1 MQGSILRKA
10 MYNDNNNKGKYGNF
24 PDPFAAHAK
33 KTSKSYGIKYAK
45 AIEKQWGNS
54 DDERSLF
61 RRRLKDFETNR
72 DYANGTQ
79 DTSIYKQILNS
90 LDPNSGDGTLL
101 NLDWSPVPIVPKF
114 VKIVVNNILSRKPYP
129 NVRAID
135 PLSQSE
141 KEDKRAE
148 KLFQVKNRETIEKL
162 QSQGIDTKVD
172 LKDVP
177 ETTEEAE
184 IFMDVNIKTAAEIA
198 AQVGTNMTLEWNDF
212 DQRVYRRAVNDLVTC
227 GMGVVKRNNDPNY
240 GITEEYIDPAFF
252 FHSYTEDP
260 TFSDLIYA
268 GHIKKISIS
277 ELKRLAGDEL
287 TEEQYEKI
295 AQKVKNKYQNRAD
308 KLSYKYYDET
318 LDRTTY
324 GYDEFIVEVMDF
336 EFISTDCVFFE
347 GKKSRFGNESFY
359 YKGFDYN
366 APKQSV
372 YERKPYKMDM
382 QTVFGGSYIVGCEH
396 IFGYGQK
403 TNVPKN
409 AHDLTRARLSYSV
422 VATNL
427 RRMMPKS
434 LVGSVI
440 GFADQ
445 LQLSHLKLQQAIA
458 KAKPDGLIV
467 DIEGLENV
475 QLGKGGELQPLDIQ
489 DIYEQ
494 TGVFYYRS
502 KNPEG
507 GFQNPPVRSLDNSI
521 RNINELIAIYNH
533 NLRLIRDTT
542 GINEVMDGTS
552 PKGEQLVGVRQQAIA
567 AGNNAIYDITNAS
580 IYLYTRVCEDII
592 KCLQILPEKSVLIE
606 VYTKAI
612 GKSNM
617 DVLSSFKDLPMY
629 NFGVKIQTEMD
640 ETEKAYLEQ
649 NINQALAQKEIDLE
663 DAIAVRQ
670 LRDIDQA
677 ERLLIIRRKK
687 RMRMQQQIA
696 QQNSQMQSQANAQA
710 AQAAS
715 QGKMQEIQAQ
725 TQAKIAEIQAKAQA
739 DAQLLQLEYQ
749 LKGQIEGLKVETSNS
764 QKQAD
769 MQFRRNI
776 EELKE
781 DRKDKRV
788 KKQAVEQSKMI
799 SQRQGQRGELKEEQE
814 PKSYL
819 DMLNS

>member
-1 MQGSILRKA
+1 
-10 MYNDNNNKGKYGNF
+10 MYNNDNDKGKYGNF
-24 PDPFAAHAK
+24 PDPFAHY
-33 KTSKSYGIKYAK
+33 TVKSDPKYGLKYAK
-45 AIEKQWGNS
+45 AIEKQWGQS

-114 VKIVVNNILSRKPYP
+114 VKIVVNNILSKKPYP
-129 NVRAID
+129 NVNAID

-141 KEDKRAE
+141 KDEKKAE
-148 KLFQVKNRETIEKL
+148 QLFKVKNKEMIAQL
-162 QSQGIDTKVD
+162 NNLGVDTGVD
-172 LKDVP
+172 LSDIP
-177 ETTEEAE
+177 ETPEEAE
-184 IFMDVNIKTAAEIA
+184 IFMDTNVKTAAEIA

-277 ELKRLAGDEL
+277 ELKRIAGDEL
-287 TEEQYEKI
+287 TEEQYLKI

-336 EFISTDCVFFE
+336 EFLSTDDIIFE
-347 GKKSRFGNESFY
+347 EKQSRFGNSGFY
-359 YKGFDYN
+359 YKGFEYTP
-366 APKQSV
+366 PKESV
-372 YERKPYKMDM
+372 YDRKPVNMNI
-382 QTVFGGSYIVGCEH
+382 QTVFGGSYIVGCQY

-403 TNVPKN
+403 KNVPKN
-409 AHDLTRARLSYSV
+409 AHDLTKARLSYSV

-445 LQLSHLKLQQAIA
+445 LQLSHLKLQQAIS
-458 KAKPDGLIV
+458 KAKPDGLII

-475 QLGKGGELQPLDIQ
+475 QLGKGGELSPLELH

-494 TGVFYYRS
+494 TGVMYYRS

-507 GFQNPPVRSLDNSI
+507 GFQNPPIRSLDNSI

-580 IYLYTRVCEDII
+580 MYLYAKVCEDIV
-592 KCLQILPEKSVLIE
+592 KCLQILPVDSVLFQ

-617 DVLSSFKDLPMY
+617 DVLSSFGDLPMY
-629 NFGVKIQTEMD
+629 NFGIKVQTEMD

-649 NINQALAQKEIDLE
+649 NIQVALSQKEIDLE

-670 LRDIDQA
+670 LKDVDQA

-687 RMRMQQQIA
+687 RMSKQQEIA
-696 QQNSQMQSQANAQA
+696 QQNSQMQAQMNQAT

-725 TQAKIAEIQAKAQA
+725 AQAKIAEIQAKAQA

-749 LKGQIEGLKVETSNS
+749 LKGQLESAKSNLDMAEKAEERSFRKGLE
-764 QKQAD
+764 D
-769 MQFRRNI
+769 M
-776 EELKE
+776 KE
-781 DRKDKRV
+781 DRKDERV

-799 SQRQGQRGELKEEQE
+799 SQRQGQRGELEDDSNPLSQ
-814 PKSYL
+814 L
-819 DMLNS
+819 IDNQ

>member
-1 MQGSILRKA
+1 
-10 MYNDNNNKGKYGNF
+10 MYDKNNEKGKYGNF
-24 PDPFAAHAK
+24 PDPFADYGK
-33 KTSKSYGIKYAK
+33 KTSKSYGLKYAK

-101 NLDWSPVPIVPKF
+101 NLDWSPVPIIPKF

-129 NVRAID
+129 NVKAID

-141 KEDKRAE
+141 KDRERA
-148 KLFQVKNRETIEKL
+148 KTLVQVENREFIEQL
-162 QSQGIDTKVD
+162 NSMGVDTKTD
-172 LKDVP
+172 TKSIP
-177 ETTEEAE
+177 ETPEEAE
-184 IFMDVNIKTAAEIA
+184 IFMDANIKTAAEIA

-212 DQRVYRRAVNDLVTC
+212 DQRVYRRVVNDLVAC
-227 GMGVVKRNNDPNY
+227 GMGVVKRSNDPNY
-240 GITEEYIDPAFF
+240 GISEEYIDPAFF

-260 TFSDLIYA
+260 PFSDLIYA

-295 AQKVKNKYQNRAD
+295 AQKVKGKYQNRAD

-324 GYDEFIVEVMDF
+324 GYDEFIIEIMDF
-336 EFISTDCVFFE
+336 EFISTDDMMFE
-347 GKKSRFGNESFY
+347 EKSSKFGNTGFY
-359 YKGFDYN
+359 YKGFEYN
-366 APKQSV
+366 PPKESV
-372 YERKPYKMDM
+372 YERKPRAMNI
-382 QTVFGGSYIVGCEH
+382 QTVFGGSYVVGCDYM
-396 IFGYGQK
+396 FNYGQK
-403 TNVPKN
+403 RNIPKN
-409 AHDLTRARLSYSV
+409 AHDITRARLSYSV

-521 RNINELIAIYNH
+521 RNINELISIYNH

-552 PKGEQLVGVRQQAIA
+552 PKGELLVGVSKQAVA
-567 AGNNAIYDITNAS
+567 AGNNAIYDITNSAV
-580 IYLYTRVCEDII
+580 YLYTRVCEDII
-592 KCLQILPEKSVLIE
+592 KCLQILPTKSVLFKAYE
-606 VYTKAI
+606 RAI
-612 GKSNM
+612 GKANM
-617 DVLSSFKDLPMY
+617 EVLASFSKLPMY

-649 NINQALAQKEIDLE
+649 NIQIALSQKEIDLE

-670 LRDIDQA
+670 LKDIDQA

-687 RMRMQQQIA
+687 RMRLQQQIA
-696 QQNSQMQSQANAQA
+696 QQNSQAQAQANAQA

-715 QGKMQEIQAQ
+715 QGKMQEIQIQ
-725 TQAKIAEIQAKAQA
+725 TQADIARIQAEAEAKAR
-739 DAQLLQLEYQ
+739 LLEIEYR
-749 LKGQIEGLKVETSNS
+749 LKGQIESLKLQTQAQSKQMDMEFKQEIESN
-764 QKQAD
+764 
-769 MQFRRNI
+769 
-776 EELKE
+776 KE
-781 DRKDKRV
+781 DAKDQRV
-788 KKQAVEQSKMI
+788 KKQAVEQSKLI
-799 SQRQGQRGELKEEQE
+799 SQRKGQRAELREEQE
-814 PKSYL
+814 DKDIDFTEL
-819 DMLNS
+819 LTN

>member
-1 MQGSILRKA
+1 
-10 MYNDNNNKGKYGNF
+10 MYDNNNDRGKYGNF
-24 PDPFAAHAK
+24 PDPFAHYSK
-33 KTSKSYGIKYAK
+33 KTSKSYGIKYAQ
-45 AIEKQWGNS
+45 AIEKQWGQS

-114 VKIVVNNILSRKPYP
+114 VKIVVNNILSKKPYP
-129 NVRAID
+129 NVKALD

-141 KEDKRAE
+141 KDEERAKKMFE
-148 KLFQVKNRETIEKL
+148 VKNREML
-162 QSQGIDTKVD
+162 RALAQQGVD
-172 LKDVP
+172 IGTDINSIP
-177 ETTEEAE
+177 ETPEEAE
-184 IFMDVNIKTAAEIA
+184 IFMDTNIKTAAEIA
-198 AQVGTNMTLEWNDF
+198 AQVGTNITLEWNDF
-212 DQRVYRRAVNDLVTC
+212 DQRIYRRAVNDLVTC
-227 GMGVVKRNNDPNY
+227 GMSVVKRNNDPNY
-240 GITEEYIDPAFF
+240 GIQEEYIDPAYF

-277 ELKRLAGDEL
+277 ELKRIAGDEL

-295 AQKVKNKYQNRAD
+295 AQGVKNKYQNRAD

-324 GYDEFIVEVMDF
+324 GYDEFIIEIMDF
-336 EFISTDCVFFE
+336 EFLSTDDMMFE
-347 GKKSRFGNESFY
+347 EKGSKFGNTNFY
-359 YKGFDYN
+359 YKGFDYTP
-366 APKQSV
+366 PKESV
-372 YERKPYKMDM
+372 YDRKPMNM
-382 QTVFGGSYIVGCEH
+382 NIQTVYGGSYIIGTGYM
-396 IFGYGQK
+396 FGYGQK
-403 TNVPKN
+403 SNVPKN
-409 AHDLTRARLSYSV
+409 AHDLTKARLSYSV

-445 LQLSHLKLQQAIA
+445 LQLSHLKLQQSIA

-507 GFQNPPVRSLDNSI
+507 GFQNPPIRSLDNSI
-521 RNINELIAIYNH
+521 RNINELIGIYNH

-567 AGNNAIYDITNAS
+567 AGNNAIYDITNAA
-580 IYLYTRVCEDII
+580 IYLYSRVCEDVV
-592 KCLQILPEKSVLIE
+592 KCLQILPTKSVLFKAYE
-606 VYTKAI
+606 RAI

-617 DVLSSFKDLPMY
+617 QVLSSFGDLPMY
-629 NFGVKIQTEMD
+629 NFGVKVQTEMD
-640 ETEKAYLEQ
+640 DTEKAYLEQ
-649 NINQALAQKEIDLE
+649 NIQVALAQKEIDLE
-663 DAIAVRQ
+663 DAMAVRQ
-670 LRDIDQA
+670 LKDVDQA

-687 RMRMQQQIA
+687 RMKMQQEMA
-696 QQNSQMQSQANAQA
+696 QQNSQMQAQMNQATAQA
-710 AQAAS
+710 SS
-715 QGKMQEIQAQ
+715 QGKMQEIQMQ
-725 TQAKIAEIQAKAQA
+725 SQAKIAEIQADAQA
-739 DAQLLQLEYQ
+739 KAQLLQLEYQ
-749 LKGQIEGLKVETSNS
+749 LKGQIEGAKT
-764 QKQAD
+764 QATMGMKQQD
-769 MQFRRNI
+769 MQFR
-776 EELKE
+776 EDLEDKKE
-781 DRKDKRV
+781 KAKDDRV

-799 SQRQGQRGELKEEQE
+799 SQRQGKRGELTDEGQNL
-814 PKSYL
+814 L
-819 DMLNS
+819 DMLTQ

>member
-1 MQGSILRKA
+1 
-10 MYNDNNNKGKYGNF
+10 MYDNNNDRGKYGNF
-24 PDPFAAHAK
+24 PDPFAHYSK
-33 KTSKSYGIKYAK
+33 KTSKSYGIKYAQ
-45 AIEKQWGNS
+45 AIEKQWGQS

-114 VKIVVNNILSRKPYP
+114 VKIVVNNILSKKPYP
-129 NVRAID
+129 NVKALD

-141 KEDKRAE
+141 KDEERAKKMFE
-148 KLFQVKNRETIEKL
+148 VKNREMLAEL
-162 QSQGIDTKVD
+162 AQQGVD
-172 LKDVP
+172 IGTDINSIP
-177 ETTEEAE
+177 ETPEEAE
-184 IFMDVNIKTAAEIA
+184 IFMDTNIKTAAEIA
-198 AQVGTNMTLEWNDF
+198 AQVGTNITLEWNDF

-240 GITEEYIDPAFF
+240 GIQEEYIDPAYF

-277 ELKRLAGDEL
+277 ELKRIAGDEL
-287 TEEQYEKI
+287 TEDEYEKI
-295 AQKVKNKYQNRAD
+295 AQGVKNKYQNRAD

-324 GYDEFIVEVMDF
+324 GYDEFIIEVMDF
-336 EFISTDCVFFE
+336 EFLSTDDMMFE
-347 GKKSRFGNESFY
+347 EKGSKFGNTNFY
-359 YKGFDYN
+359 YKGFEYTP
-366 APKQSV
+366 PKESV
-372 YERKPYKMDM
+372 YDRKPVNMNI
-382 QTVFGGSYIVGCEH
+382 QTVYGGSYIIGTGYM
-396 IFGYGQK
+396 FGYGQK
-403 TNVPKN
+403 SNVPKN
-409 AHDLTRARLSYSV
+409 AHDLTKARLSYSV

-445 LQLSHLKLQQAIA
+445 LQLSHLKLQQSIA

-521 RNINELIAIYNH
+521 RNINELIGIYNH

-567 AGNNAIYDITNAS
+567 AGNNAIYDITNAAV
-580 IYLYTRVCEDII
+580 YLYSRVCEDVV
-592 KCLQILPEKSVLIE
+592 KCLQILPTKSVLFKAYE
-606 VYTKAI
+606 RAI

-617 DVLSSFKDLPMY
+617 EVLSSFGDLPMY
-629 NFGVKIQTEMD
+629 NFGVKVQTEMD
-640 ETEKAYLEQ
+640 DTEKAYLEQ
-649 NINQALAQKEIDLE
+649 NIQVALAQKEIDLE
-663 DAIAVRQ
+663 DAMAVRQ
-670 LRDIDQA
+670 LKDVDQA

-687 RMRMQQQIA
+687 RMRMQQQMA
-696 QQNSQMQSQANAQA
+696 QQNSQMQAQMNQATAQA
-710 AQAAS
+710 SS
-715 QGKMQEIQAQ
+715 QGKMQEIQMQ
-725 TQAKIAEIQAKAQA
+725 SQAKIAEIQADAQA
-739 DAQLLQLEYQ
+739 KAQLLQLEYQ
-749 LKGQIEGLKVETSNS
+749 LKGQIEGAKT
-764 QKQAD
+764 QATMGMKQQD
-769 MQFRRNI
+769 MQFR
-776 EELKE
+776 EDLEDKKE
-781 DRKDKRV
+781 KAKDERV

-799 SQRQGQRGELKEEQE
+799 SQRQGKRGELTDEGQNL
-814 PKSYL
+814 L
-819 DMLNS
+819 DMLTE

>member
-1 MQGSILRKA
+1 
-10 MYNDNNNKGKYGNF
+10 MYNNNDQGKYGNF
-24 PDPFAAHAK
+24 PDPFAHYSK
-33 KTSKSYGIKYAK
+33 KISKGYGLKYAK
-45 AIEKQWGNS
+45 AIEKQWGHS

-90 LDPNSGDGTLL
+90 LDPNNGDGTLL

-129 NVRAID
+129 NIKAVD

-141 KEDKRAE
+141 KDELRAKKMFE
-148 KLFQVKNRETIEKL
+148 VKNRELLTQLAE
-162 QSQGIDTKVD
+162 QGVD
-172 LKDVP
+172 VKTDLNQIP
-177 ETTEEAE
+177 ETPEEAE
-184 IFMDVNIKTAAEIA
+184 IFMDTNIKTAAEIA
-198 AQVGTNMTLEWNDF
+198 AQVGTNITLEWNDF

-227 GMGVVKRNNDPNY
+227 GMAVVKRNNDPNY
-240 GITEEYIDPAFF
+240 GITEEYIDPAYF

-268 GHIKKISIS
+268 GHVKKISIS
-277 ELKRLAGDEL
+277 ELKRIAGDEL
-287 TEEQYEKI
+287 TEEQYQKI
-295 AQKVKNKYQNRAD
+295 ANTVKNKYQNRAD

-324 GYDEFIVEVMDF
+324 GYDEFIIEIMDF
-336 EFISTDCVFFE
+336 EFMSVDDMMFE
-347 GKKSRFGNESFY
+347 EKGSKFGNSNFY
-359 YKGFDYN
+359 YKGFEYTP
-366 APKQSV
+366 PKESV
-372 YERKPYKMDM
+372 YERKPVNMSI
-382 QTVFGGSYIVGCEH
+382 QTVFGGSYIVGTDH
-396 IFGYGQK
+396 MFGYGQK
-403 TNVPKN
+403 RNIPKN
-409 AHDLTRARLSYSV
+409 VHDLSKARLSYSV

-434 LVGSVI
+434 LVASVI

-521 RNINELIAIYNH
+521 RNINELIGIYNH

-580 IYLYTRVCEDII
+580 IYLYSRVCEDIV
-592 KCLQILPEKSVLIE
+592 KCLQILPIKSVLFQAYE
-606 VYTKAI
+606 RAI

-617 DVLSSFKDLPMY
+617 EVLSSFGDLPMY
-629 NFGVKIQTEMD
+629 NFGVKVQTEMD
-640 ETEKAYLEQ
+640 DTEKSYLEQ
-649 NINQALAQKEIDLE
+649 NIQVALAQKEIDLE

-670 LRDIDQA
+670 LKDVDQA

-696 QQNSQMQSQANAQA
+696 QQNSQMQAQMNQATAQA
-710 AQAAS
+710 AA
-715 QGKMQEIQAQ
+715 QGKMQEIQMQ
-725 TQAKIAEIQAKAQA
+725 SQAKIAEIQADAQA
-739 DAQLLQLEYQ
+739 KAQLLQLEYQ
-749 LKGQIEGLKVETSNS
+749 LKGQIES
-764 QKQAD
+764 QKTQMTAGMKQQD
-769 MQFRRNI
+769 MAFRKEM
-776 EELKE
+776 EESKE
-781 DRKDKRV
+781 KAKDDRV
-788 KKQAVEQSKMI
+788 KKQAVEQSKLL
-799 SQRQGQRGELKEEQE
+799 SQRQGKREELQNDGDNL
-814 PKSYL
+814 L
-819 DMLNS
+819 DMLTS

>member
-1 MQGSILRKA
+1 
-10 MYNDNNNKGKYGNF
+10 MYDNNNEKGKYGNF
-24 PDPFAAHAK
+24 PDPFAPHVK
-33 KTSKSYGIKYAK
+33 KTSKSYGLKYAK
-45 AIEKQWGNS
+45 AIEKQWGHS

-90 LDPNSGDGTLL
+90 LDPNNGDGTLL

-141 KEDKRAE
+141 KDKERA
-148 KLFQVKNRETIEKL
+148 KKMFQVKNKGFISQLENFGVET
-162 QSQGIDTKVD
+162 GVD
-172 LKDVP
+172 VNSIP
-177 ETTEEAE
+177 ETPEEAE
-184 IFMDVNIKTAAEIA
+184 IFMDTNIKTAAEIA
-198 AQVGTNMTLEWNDF
+198 AQVGTNITLEWNDF
-212 DQRVYRRAVNDLVTC
+212 DQRVYRRAVTDLVTC
-227 GMGVVKRNNDPNY
+227 GMGVIKRNNDPNY
-240 GITEEYIDPAFF
+240 GISEEYIDPAFF

-277 ELKRLAGDEL
+277 ELKRIARDEF
-287 TEEQYEKI
+287 TEEEYAKI

-336 EFISTDCVFFE
+336 EFMSTDDMIFE
-347 GKKSRFGNESFY
+347 EKSSRFGNKGFY
-359 YKGFDYN
+359 FKGFDYTP
-366 APKQSV
+366 PKESV
-372 YERKPYKMDM
+372 YERKPIHMNV
-382 QTVFGGSYIVGCEH
+382 QTVFGGSYVVGCNYM
-396 IFGYGQK
+396 FGYGQK
-403 TNVPKN
+403 KNIPKN
-409 AHDLTRARLSYSV
+409 VHDLSKARLSYSV
-422 VATNL
+422 VSTNL

-521 RNINELIAIYNH
+521 RNINELIGIYNH

-580 IYLYTRVCEDII
+580 IYLYSRVCEDIV
-592 KCLQILPEKSVLIE
+592 KCLQILPPKSVLFQAYE
-606 VYTKAI
+606 RAI

-617 DVLSSFKDLPMY
+617 KVLSSFGDLPMY
-629 NFGVKIQTEMD
+629 NFGVKVQTEMD
-640 ETEKAYLEQ
+640 DTEKAYLEQ
-649 NINQALAQKEIDLE
+649 NIQIALSQKEIDLE
-663 DAIAVRQ
+663 DAMAVRQ
-670 LRDIDQA
+670 LKDVDQA
-677 ERLLIIRRKK
+677 ERLLIVRRNK
-687 RMRMQQQIA
+687 RMKKMQEQA
-696 QQNSQMQSQANAQA
+696 QQNSQMQAQMNQAA
-710 AQAAS
+710 AQASS
-715 QGKMQEIQAQ
+715 QGKLQEIQAQ
-725 TQAKIAEIQAKAQA
+725 AQAKIAEIQAQAQA
-739 DAQLLQLEYQ
+739 NAQLLQMEYQ
-749 LKGQIEGLKVETSNS
+749 LKGQLEGAKLQT
-764 QKQAD
+764 QMMDKQSD
-769 MQFRRNI
+769 MAFRKSL
-776 EELKE
+776 ESDKE
-781 DRKDKRV
+781 KAKDERV
-788 KKQAVEQSKMI
+788 KKQAIEQSKLI
-799 SQRQGQRGELKEEQE
+799 AQRKGERGELEEQGGGIVD
-814 PKSYL
+814 L
-819 DMLNS
+819 LNS

>member
-1 MQGSILRKA
+1 
-10 MYNDNNNKGKYGNF
+10 MYNNDNDKGKYGNF
-24 PDPFAAHAK
+24 PDPFAHYSK

-45 AIEKQWGNS
+45 AIEKQWGHS

-101 NLDWSPVPIVPKF
+101 NLDWTPVPIVPKF

-129 NVRAID
+129 NVKAID

-141 KEDKRAE
+141 KDKKRAKKMFE
-148 KLFQVKNRETIEKL
+148 VKNKEMIQQLKGL
-162 QSQGIDTKVD
+162 GADINVD
-172 LKDVP
+172 VESIP
-177 ETTEEAE
+177 ETPEEAE
-184 IFMDVNIKTAAEIA
+184 IFMDTNIKTAAEIA
-198 AQVGTNMTLEWNDF
+198 AQVGTNITLEWNDF

-227 GMGVVKRNNDPNY
+227 GMGVIKRNNDPNY
-240 GITEEYIDPAFF
+240 GITEEYIDPAYF

-268 GHIKKISIS
+268 GHVKKISIS
-277 ELKRLAGDEL
+277 ELKRIAGDEL
-287 TEEQYEKI
+287 TEEQYAKI
-295 AQKVKNKYQNRAD
+295 AQSVKNKYQNRAD
-308 KLSYKYYDET
+308 RLSYKYYDQT

-324 GYDEFIVEVMDF
+324 GYDEFIVEIMDF
-336 EFISTDCVFFE
+336 EFISTDDMMFE
-347 GKKSRFGNESFY
+347 EKESRFGNSNFY
-359 YKGFDYN
+359 YKGFEYTP
-366 APKQSV
+366 PKESV
-372 YERKPYKMDM
+372 YARKPKAMNI
-382 QTVFGGSYIVGCEH
+382 QTVYGGSYIVGTDH
-396 IFGYGQK
+396 MFDYGQK
-403 TNVPKN
+403 RNVPKN

-521 RNINELIAIYNH
+521 RNINELIGIYNH

-580 IYLYTRVCEDII
+580 IYLYSKVCEDVV
-592 KCLQILPEKSVLIE
+592 KCLQILPPKSILFQAYE
-606 VYTKAI
+606 RAI
-612 GKSNM
+612 GKTNM
-617 DVLSSFKDLPMY
+617 EVLSSFGDLPMY
-629 NFGVKIQTEMD
+629 NFGVKVQTEMD
-640 ETEKAYLEQ
+640 ETEKSYLEQ
-649 NINQALAQKEIDLE
+649 NIQIALGQKEIDLE
-663 DAIAVRQ
+663 DAMAVRQ
-670 LRDIDQA
+670 LKDIDQA

-696 QQNSQMQSQANAQA
+696 QQNSQMQAQMNQAT

-715 QGKMQEIQAQ
+715 QGKMAEIQAQ
-725 TQAKIAEIQAKAQA
+725 AQAKIAEIQAQA
-739 DAQLLQLEYQ
+739 EANAQLLQLEYQ
-749 LKGQIEGLKVETSNS
+749 LKGQIEGAKLQS
-764 QKQAD
+764 QMMSKQSD
-769 MQFRRNI
+769 MNFRS
-776 EELKE
+776 ELESKKE
-781 DRKDKRV
+781 KAKDERV

-799 SQRQGQRGELKEEQE
+799 SQRQGKRGELEEPQD
-814 PKSYL
+814 SIVDRL
-819 DMLNS
+819 INS

>member
-1 MQGSILRKA
+1 
-10 MYNDNNNKGKYGNF
+10 MYENKNSGKYGNF
-24 PDPFAAHAK
+24 PDPFAHYSK
-33 KTSKSYGIKYAK
+33 KVSKSYGLKYAK

-61 RRRLKDFETNR
+61 KRRLKDFETNR

-90 LDPNSGDGTLL
+90 LDPNNGDGTLL

-114 VKIVVNNILSRKPYP
+114 VKIVVNNILSKKPYP
-129 NVRAID
+129 NLKAID

-141 KEDKRAE
+141 KDKARAK
-148 KLFQVKNRETIEKL
+148 KLFEVKNKQLIQDLENLGAET
-162 QSQGIDTKVD
+162 GVD
-172 LKDVP
+172 SANIP

-184 IFMDVNIKTAAEIA
+184 IFMDANVKTAAEIA
-198 AQVGTNMTLEWNDF
+198 AQVGTNITLEWNDF
-212 DQRVYRRAVNDLVTC
+212 DQRVYRRAVNDLVAC
-227 GMGVVKRNNDPNY
+227 GMGVIKRNNDPNY
-240 GITEEYIDPAFF
+240 GIKEEYIDPAYF

-277 ELKRLAGDEL
+277 ELKRIARDEF
-287 TEEQYEKI
+287 TEEEYAKI
-295 AQKVKNKYQNRAD
+295 AQGVKNKYQNRAD
-308 KLSYKYYDET
+308 KLSYKYYDQT
-318 LDRTTY
+318 LDQTTY
-324 GYDEFIVEVMDF
+324 GYDEFIIEVMDF
-336 EFISTDCVFFE
+336 EFITTDDMMFE
-347 GKKSRFGNESFY
+347 EKGSKHGNKGFY
-359 YKGFDYN
+359 YKGFDYV
-366 APKQSV
+366 APKESV
-372 YERKPYKMDM
+372 YERKPVSMNIQMVY
-382 QTVFGGSYIVGCEH
+382 GGSYIVGTDY
-396 IFGYGQK
+396 IFDYGQCK
-403 TNVPKN
+403 NIPKN
-409 AHDLTRARLSYSV
+409 VHDLTRAKLSYSV

-467 DIEGLENV
+467 DVEGLENV

-507 GFQNPPVRSLDNSI
+507 GFQNPPVRALDNSI
-521 RNINELIAIYNH
+521 RNINELIGIYNH

-567 AGNNAIYDITNAS
+567 AGNNAIYDISNSA
-580 IYLYTRVCEDII
+580 IYLYSKVCEDIV
-592 KCLQILPEKSVLIE
+592 KCLQILPPKSVLFKAYE
-606 VYTKAI
+606 RAI
-612 GKSNM
+612 GETNM
-617 DVLSSFKDLPMY
+617 KVLSSFGDLPMY
-629 NFGVKIQTEMD
+629 NFGVKVQTEMD

-649 NINQALAQKEIDLE
+649 NIQVALAQKEIDLE

-670 LRDIDQA
+670 LKDVDQA

-696 QQNSQMQSQANAQA
+696 QQNSQMQAQMNQATSQV
-710 AQAAS
+710 S
-715 QGKMQEIQAQ
+715 TQGKMAEIQAQ
-725 TQAKIAEIQAKAQA
+725 AQAKIAEIQAQAQA
-739 DAQLLQLEYQ
+739 NAQLLQLEYQ
-749 LKGQIEGLKVETSNS
+749 LKGQIEGAKIQSQSMAKQMDMNFRGQIESNREKS
-764 QKQAD
+764 
-769 MQFRRNI
+769 
-776 EELKE
+776 
-781 DRKDKRV
+781 KDDRV
-788 KKQAVEQSKMI
+788 KKQAIEQSKLL
-799 SQRQGQRGELKEEQE
+799 SQRQGLRGELEEGDR
-814 PKSYL
+814 SISDIL
-819 DMLNS
+819 TS

>member
-1 MQGSILRKA
+1 
-10 MYNDNNNKGKYGNF
+10 MYNNNNEQGKYGNF
-24 PDPFAAHAK
+24 PDPFAHYGK
-33 KTSKSYGIKYAK
+33 KSTKAYGLKYAK

-90 LDPNSGDGTLL
+90 LDPNNGDGTLL

-129 NVRAID
+129 NLTAID

-141 KEDKRAE
+141 KEKERAK
-148 KLFQVKNRETIEKL
+148 KLFQVENKQMIE
-162 QSQGIDTKVD
+162 D
-172 LKDVP
+172 LNTLGAEIGVKPEDVP
-177 ETTEEAE
+177 ETKEEAE
-184 IFMDVNIKTAAEIA
+184 IFMDTNIKTAAEIA
-198 AQVGTNMTLEWNDF
+198 AQVGTNITLEWNDF
-212 DQRVYRRAVNDLVTC
+212 DQRVYRRAVNDLVAC
-227 GMGVVKRNNDPNY
+227 GMGVIKRNNDPNY

-268 GHIKKISIS
+268 GHVKKISIS
-277 ELKRLAGDEL
+277 ELKRIARDEFS
-287 TEEQYEKI
+287 EEEYAKI

-336 EFISTDCVFFE
+336 EFMSTDDMMFE
-347 GKKSRFGNESFY
+347 EKGSKFGNTGFY
-359 YKGFDYN
+359 YKGFEYTP
-366 APKQSV
+366 PKESV
-372 YERKPYKMDM
+372 YDRKPSNMSI
-382 QTVFGGSYIVGCEH
+382 QTVFGGSYVVGCDYL
-396 IFGYGQK
+396 FGYGQK

-409 AHDLTRARLSYSV
+409 VHDLTKARLSYSV

-521 RNINELIAIYNH
+521 RNINELIGIYNH

-567 AGNNAIYDITNAS
+567 AGNNAIYDITNSA
-580 IYLYTRVCEDII
+580 IYLYSRVCEDIV
-592 KCLQILPEKSVLIE
+592 KCLQILPKASVIFKA
-606 VYTKAI
+606 YQRAI
-612 GKSNM
+612 GETNM
-617 DVLSSFKDLPMY
+617 EVLSSFGDLPMY
-629 NFGVKIQTEMD
+629 NFGVKVQTEMD
-640 ETEKAYLEQ
+640 ETERAYLEQ
-649 NINQALAQKEIDLE
+649 NIQIALSQKEIDLE
-663 DAIAVRQ
+663 DAMAVRQ
-670 LRDIDQA
+670 LKDVDQA
-677 ERLLIIRRKK
+677 ERLLIVRRKK
-687 RMRMQQQIA
+687 RMALNQQMA
-696 QQNSQMQSQANAQA
+696 QQNSQMQAQVNAQV
-710 AQAAS
+710 AQATS
-715 QGKMQEIQAQ
+715 QGKMQEIQMQA
-725 TQAKIAEIQAKAQA
+725 QAKIAEIQAKAQA

-749 LKGQIEGLKVETSNS
+749 LRGQIEGAKIQASAGM
-764 QKQAD
+764 KQQD
-769 MQFRRNI
+769 MQFRRSL
-776 EELKE
+776 ESEKD

-799 SQRQGQRGELKEEQE
+799 EQRKGNRGELQDEGD
-814 PKSYL
+814 SL
-819 DMLNS
+819 VDMLTS

>member
-1 MQGSILRKA
+1 
-10 MYNDNNNKGKYGNF
+10 MYENDNDKGKYGNF
-24 PDPFAAHAK
+24 PDPFAKYAV
-33 KTSKSYGIKYAK
+33 KTNRSYGLKYAK
-45 AIEKQWGNS
+45 AIEKQWGSS

-61 RRRLKDFETNR
+61 RRRMKDFETNR

-129 NVRAID
+129 NLTAID
-135 PLSQSE
+135 PLSQSQKD
-141 KEDKRAE
+141 KERA
-148 KLFQVKNRETIEKL
+148 KKMFQVKNKDIIQDLETLGVDTK
-162 QSQGIDTKVD
+162 IDTSSI
-172 LKDVP
+172 P
-177 ETTEEAE
+177 ETAEEAE
-184 IFMDVNIKTAAEIA
+184 IFMDANIKTAAEIA

-212 DQRVYRRAVNDLVTC
+212 DQRVYRRAVNDLVAC
-227 GMGVVKRNNDPNY
+227 GMGVIKRSNDPNY
-240 GITEEYIDPAFF
+240 GIKEEYIDPAFF

-268 GHIKKISIS
+268 GHVKKISIS
-277 ELKRLAGDEL
+277 ELKRIARDEF

-295 AQKVKNKYQNRAD
+295 GQSVKNKYQNRAD

-336 EFISTDCVFFE
+336 EFMSTDDMMFE
-347 GKKSRFGNESFY
+347 QKKSKFGNNGFY
-359 YKGFDYN
+359 YKGFDYTP
-366 APKQSV
+366 PKESV
-372 YERKPYKMDM
+372 YDRKPQHMNI
-382 QTVFGGSYIVGCEH
+382 QTVFGGSYVVGCGY
-396 IFGYGQK
+396 IYDYGQK
-403 TNVPKN
+403 RNIPKN
-409 AHDLTRARLSYSV
+409 VHDLTKARLSYSV

-445 LQLSHLKLQQAIA
+445 LQLSHLKLQQAVA

-507 GFQNPPVRSLDNSI
+507 GFQNPPIRSLDNSI
-521 RNINELIAIYNH
+521 RNINELIGIYNH

-567 AGNNAIYDITNAS
+567 AGNNAIYDISNSAL
-580 IYLYTRVCEDII
+580 YLYTKVCEDIV
-592 KCLQILPEKSVLIE
+592 KCLQILPPKSVIFKAYE
-606 VYTKAI
+606 QAI
-612 GKSNM
+612 GKANM
-617 DVLSSFKDLPMY
+617 KVLASFGDLPMY

-640 ETEKAYLEQ
+640 ETEKSYLEQ
-649 NINQALAQKEIDLE
+649 NIQVALAQKEIDLE
-663 DAIAVRQ
+663 DAMSVRQ
-670 LRDIDQA
+670 LKDVDQA

-687 RMRMQQQIA
+687 RMKAQQEIA
-696 QQNSQMQSQANAQA
+696 QRNSQMQAQMNQQT
-710 AQAAS
+710 AQVAS
-715 QGKMQEIQAQ
+715 QGKMQEIQMQ
-725 TQAKIAEIQAKAQA
+725 SQAKIAEIQADAQA
-739 DAQLLQLEYQ
+739 KAQLLQLEYQ
-749 LKGQIEGLKVETSNS
+749 LKGQIESAKTQVQMGM
-764 QKQAD
+764 KQQD
-769 MQFRRNI
+769 MQFRQGI
-776 EELKE
+776 ESSKE
-781 DRKDKRV
+781 KAKDERV

-799 SQRQGQRGELKEEQE
+799 SQRQGKRGELEDEGD
-814 PKSYL
+814 SL
-819 DMLNS
+819 IDRLTS

>member
-1 MQGSILRKA
+1 
-10 MYNDNNNKGKYGNF
+10 MYNNNNEQGKYGNF
-24 PDPFAAHAK
+24 PDPFAHYGK
-33 KTSKSYGIKYAK
+33 KSTKTYGLKYAK

-90 LDPNSGDGTLL
+90 LDPNNGDGTLL

-129 NVRAID
+129 NLTAID

-141 KEDKRAE
+141 KEKERAK
-148 KLFQVKNRETIEKL
+148 KLFQVENKQMIE
-162 QSQGIDTKVD
+162 D
-172 LKDVP
+172 LNTLGAEIGVKPEDVP
-177 ETTEEAE
+177 ETSEEAE
-184 IFMDVNIKTAAEIA
+184 IFMDTNIKTAAEIA
-198 AQVGTNMTLEWNDF
+198 AQVGTNITLEWNDF
-212 DQRVYRRAVNDLVTC
+212 DQRVYRRAVNDLVAC
-227 GMGVVKRNNDPNY
+227 GMGVIKRNNDPNY

-268 GHIKKISIS
+268 GHVKKISIS
-277 ELKRLAGDEL
+277 ELKRIARDEFS
-287 TEEQYEKI
+287 EEEYAKI

-336 EFISTDCVFFE
+336 EFLSTDDMMFE
-347 GKKSRFGNESFY
+347 EKSSKFGNTGFY
-359 YKGFDYN
+359 YKGMEYTP
-366 APKQSV
+366 PKESV
-372 YERKPYKMDM
+372 YDRKPSNMSI
-382 QTVFGGSYIVGCEH
+382 QTVFGGSYVVGCDYL
-396 IFGYGQK
+396 FGYGQK
-403 TNVPKN
+403 ANVPKN
-409 AHDLTRARLSYSV
+409 VHDLTKARLSYSV

-521 RNINELIAIYNH
+521 RNINELIGIYNH

-567 AGNNAIYDITNAS
+567 AGNNAIYDITNSA
-580 IYLYTRVCEDII
+580 IYLYSRVCEDIV
-592 KCLQILPEKSVLIE
+592 KCLQILPPKSVIFKAYE
-606 VYTKAI
+606 RAI

-617 DVLSSFKDLPMY
+617 KVLSSFGDLPMY
-629 NFGVKIQTEMD
+629 NFGVKVQTEMD
-640 ETEKAYLEQ
+640 ETEKSYLEQ
-649 NINQALAQKEIDLE
+649 NIQIALSQKEIDLE
-663 DAIAVRQ
+663 DAMAVRQ
-670 LRDIDQA
+670 LKDVDQA

-687 RMRMQQQIA
+687 RMALNQQMA
-696 QQNSQMQSQANAQA
+696 QQNSQMQGQMNAQV

-715 QGKMQEIQAQ
+715 QGKMQEIQMQ
-725 TQAKIAEIQAKAQA
+725 SQAKIAEIQADAQA
-739 DAQLLQLEYQ
+739 KAQLLQLEYQ
-749 LKGQIEGLKVETSNS
+749 LKGQIEGAKVQASAGM
-764 QKQAD
+764 KQQD
-769 MQFRRNI
+769 MEFRKGL
-776 EELKE
+776 ESEKD
-781 DRKDKRV
+781 DRKDERV
-788 KKQAVEQSKMI
+788 KKQAVEMSKMI
-799 SQRQGQRGELKEEQE
+799 EQRKGNRGELQDEGG
-814 PKSYL
+814 SL
-819 DMLNS
+819 VDMLTS

>member
-1 MQGSILRKA
+1 
-10 MYNDNNNKGKYGNF
+10 MYDNNNDKGKYGNF
-24 PDPFAAHAK
+24 PDPFAHYSK
-33 KTSKSYGIKYAK
+33 KTSKSYGLKYAQ
-45 AIEKQWGNS
+45 AIEKQWGHS

-90 LDPNSGDGTLL
+90 LDPNNGDGTLL

-129 NVRAID
+129 NVKAID

-141 KEDKRAE
+141 KDEKRAE
-148 KLFQVKNRETIEKL
+148 KMFEVKNKERIQML
-162 QSQGIDTKVD
+162 NQMGVDTGVD
-172 LKDVP
+172 PESIP
-177 ETTEEAE
+177 ETPEEAE
-184 IFMDVNIKTAAEIA
+184 IFMDTNIKTAAEVA

-212 DQRVYRRAVNDLVTC
+212 DQRVYRRAVTDLVTC

-268 GHIKKISIS
+268 GHVKKISIS
-277 ELKRLAGDEL
+277 ELKRIAGDEL

-324 GYDEFIVEVMDF
+324 GYDEFIVEIMSF
-336 EFISTDCVFFE
+336 EFLSTDDMMFE
-347 GKKSRFGNESFY
+347 EKESRFGNSNFY
-359 YKGFDYN
+359 YKGFEYSP
-366 APKQSV
+366 PKESV
-372 YERKPYKMDM
+372 YDRKPKSMNI
-382 QTVFGGSYIVGCEH
+382 QTVFGGNYVVGT
-396 IFGYGQK
+396 GYMYDYGQK
-403 TNVPKN
+403 RNIPKN

-422 VATNL
+422 IATNL

-521 RNINELIAIYNH
+521 RNINELIGIYNH

-567 AGNNAIYDITNAS
+567 AGNNAIYDITNAA
-580 IYLYTRVCEDII
+580 IYLYSRICEDIV
-592 KCLQILPEKSVLIE
+592 KCLQILPKGSVLFKAYE
-606 VYTKAI
+606 RAI

-617 DVLSSFKDLPMY
+617 EVLSSFGDLPMY
-629 NFGVKIQTEMD
+629 NFGVKVQTEMD

-649 NINQALAQKEIDLE
+649 NIQVALAQKELDLE
-663 DAIAVRQ
+663 DAIAIRQ
-670 LRDIDQA
+670 LKDVDQA

-687 RMRMQQQIA
+687 RIRLQQQIA
-696 QQNSQMQSQANAQA
+696 QQNSQMQAQMNQATAQA
-710 AQAAS
+710 SS
-715 QGKMQEIQAQ
+715 QGKMAEIQAQ
-725 TQAKIAEIQAKAQA
+725 AQAKIAEIQAKAQA
-739 DAQLLQLEYQ
+739 DATLLQLEYQ
-749 LKGQIEGLKVETSNS
+749 LKGQLEGVKS
-764 QKQAD
+764 QAGQQSKIQD
-769 MQFRRNI
+769 MAFRKNL
-776 EELKE
+776 EDMKE
-781 DRKDKRV
+781 DRKDERV

-799 SQRQGQRGELKEEQE
+799 SQRKGERGELEDDSNDLMELIGNQ
-814 PKSYL
+814 
-819 DMLNS
+819 

>member
-1 MQGSILRKA
+1 
-10 MYNDNNNKGKYGNF
+10 MYDNNNEQGKYGNF
-24 PDPFAAHAK
+24 PDPFSPHK
-33 KTSKSYGIKYAK
+33 QKTSKSYGLKYAK

-61 RRRLKDFETNR
+61 RRRMKDFETNR

-129 NVRAID
+129 NVVAID
-135 PLSQSE
+135 PLSRTEKDEKKAKMMFNVENKELLSE
-141 KEDKRAE
+141 AKQAGVRIDDD
-148 KLFQVKNRETIEKL
+148 LNSVP
-162 QSQGIDTKVD
+162 DTK
-172 LKDVP
+172 
-177 ETTEEAE
+177 EEAE
-184 IFMDVNIKTAAEIA
+184 IFIDSTVKTDAEIA
-198 AQVGTNMTLEWNDF
+198 AQLGTSLTLEWNDF
-212 DQRVYRRAVNDLVTC
+212 DQKIYRRSVNDLVAC
-227 GMGVVKRNNDPNY
+227 GMAVVKRNNDPNY

-268 GHIKKISIS
+268 GHVKKISIS
-277 ELKRLAGDEL
+277 ELKRIAGDEL

-295 AQKVKNKYQNRAD
+295 AQKVKGKYQNRAD

-324 GYDEFIVEVMDF
+324 GYDEFIIEVMDF
-336 EFISTDCVFFE
+336 EFISVDDIHFE
-347 GKKSRFGNESFY
+347 EKKSKHGNTGFY
-359 YKGFDYN
+359 YKGFEYTP
-366 APKQSV
+366 PKESV
-372 YERKPYKMDM
+372 YDRKPVNMSTA
-382 QTVFGGSYIVGCEH
+382 TVYGGSYVVGCDYM
-396 IFGYGQK
+396 FDYGQK
-403 TNVPKN
+403 TNTPKN
-409 AHDLTRARLSYSV
+409 VHDLTKAKLSYSV

-507 GFQNPPVRSLDNSI
+507 GFQNPPVRALDNSI
-521 RNINELIAIYNH
+521 RNINELISIYNH

-552 PKGEQLVGVRQQAIA
+552 PKGEQLVGVRQQAMA

-580 IYLYTRVCEDII
+580 IYLYSKICEDIV
-592 KCLQILPEKSVLIE
+592 KCLQIIPKRSVLFQ
-606 VYTKAI
+606 VYEKAI
-612 GKSNM
+612 GKKTMSILQSFSN
-617 DVLSSFKDLPMY
+617 LPMY
-629 NFGVKIQTEMD
+629 NFGVKVQTEMD

-649 NINQALAQKEIDLE
+649 NIQVALAQKELDLE

-677 ERLLIIRRKK
+677 ERLLIVRRKK
-687 RMRMQQQIA
+687 RMKLMQQIA
-696 QQNSQMQSQANAQA
+696 QQNSQMQAQANQQTAMA
-710 AQAAS
+710 SS
-715 QGKMQEIQAQ
+715 QGKLQEIQAQ
-725 TQAKIAEIQAKAQA
+725 AQAKIAEIQAQSQA
-739 DAQLLQLEYQ
+739 SAQLLQIEYQ
-749 LKGQIEGLKVETSNS
+749 LKGEMEAMKNKAAMDSKDYDMRFKESLEGS
-764 QKQAD
+764 
-769 MQFRRNI
+769 
-776 EELKE
+776 KE
-781 DRKDKRV
+781 KAKDERV
-788 KKQAVEQSKMI
+788 KKQAVEQSKLI
-799 SQRQGQRGELKEEQE
+799 SQRQGKREELKGEEDDLMDLL
-814 PKSYL
+814 KS
-819 DMLNS
+819 

>member
-1 MQGSILRKA
+1 
-10 MYNDNNNKGKYGNF
+10 MYNKDNDKSKYGNF
-24 PDPFAAHAK
+24 PDPFAHYSK
-33 KTSKSYGIKYAK
+33 KSSKAYGIQYAR

-90 LDPNSGDGTLL
+90 LDPNNGDGTLL

-129 NVRAID
+129 NVKAVD

-141 KEDKRAE
+141 KDEKRAK
-148 KLFQVKNRETIEKL
+148 KLFEVENKELIQQMENLGV
-162 QSQGIDTKVD
+162 DTNVD
-172 LKDVP
+172 LKSVP

-184 IFMDVNIKTAAEIA
+184 IFMDSSIKTGAEIA

-227 GMGVVKRNNDPNY
+227 GIGVIKRNNDPNY

-277 ELKRLAGDEL
+277 ELKRIARDEL
-287 TEEQYEKI
+287 TEDEYEKI
-295 AQKVKNKYQNRAD
+295 AQGVKNKYQNRAD

-324 GYDEFIVEVMDF
+324 GYDEFIVEIMDF
-336 EFISTDCVFFE
+336 EFLSTDDMMFE
-347 GKKSRFGNESFY
+347 EKGSKFGNRNFY
-359 YKGFDYN
+359 YKGFDYTP
-366 APKQSV
+366 PKESV
-372 YERKPYKMDM
+372 YDRKPTNMNI
-382 QTVFGGSYIVGCEH
+382 QTVFGGSYIIGTGYM
-396 IFGYGQK
+396 FDYGQK
-403 TNVPKN
+403 KNVPKN
-409 AHDLTRARLSYSV
+409 VHDLTKARLSYSV

-467 DIEGLENV
+467 DVEGLENV

-521 RNINELIAIYNH
+521 RNINELITIYNH

-580 IYLYTRVCEDII
+580 IYLYSRVCEDII
-592 KCLQILPEKSVLIE
+592 KCLQILPKKSILFEAYVR
-606 VYTKAI
+606 AI
-612 GKSNM
+612 GKENM
-617 DVLSSFKDLPMY
+617 KVLSSFGDLPMY

-640 ETEKAYLEQ
+640 DAEKSYLEQ
-649 NINQALAQKEIDLE
+649 NIQIALSQKEIDLE
-663 DAIAVRQ
+663 DAIAIRQ
-670 LRDIDQA
+670 IKDVDQA
-677 ERLLIIRRKK
+677 EQLLIIRRKK
-687 RMRMQQQIA
+687 RMRSQQEMA
-696 QQNSQMQSQANAQA
+696 QQNSQMQAQMNQATAQA
-710 AQAAS
+710 SS
-715 QGKMQEIQAQ
+715 QGKMQEIQMQ
-725 TQAKIAEIQAKAQA
+725 SQAKIAEIQADAQA
-739 DAQLLQLEYQ
+739 KAQLLQLEYQ
-749 LKGQIEGLKVETSNS
+749 LKSQIEGAKT
-764 QKQAD
+764 QATMGMKQQD
-769 MQFRRNI
+769 MQFR
-776 EELKE
+776 EDLEDKKE
-781 DRKDKRV
+781 KAKDERV

-799 SQRQGQRGELKEEQE
+799 SQRQGKRGELTDEGQNL
-814 PKSYL
+814 L
-819 DMLNS
+819 DMLTQ

>member
-1 MQGSILRKA
+1 
-10 MYNDNNNKGKYGNF
+10 MYENNDNDKGKYGNF
-24 PDPFAAHAK
+24 PDPFAPHGLK
-33 KTSKSYGIKYAK
+33 SSKPYGMKFAK
-45 AIEKQWGNS
+45 AVEKQWGNS

-61 RRRLKDFETNR
+61 RRRMKDFETNR

-101 NLDWSPVPIVPKF
+101 NLDWSPVPIIPKF

-129 NVRAID
+129 NVKAID

-141 KEDKRAE
+141 KDQKRAE
-148 KLFQVKNRETIEKL
+148 KMFEVKNKEMLAQLE
-162 QSQGIDTKVD
+162 QQGVD
-172 LKDVP
+172 IKTDLSSIP
-177 ETTEEAE
+177 ETPEEAE

-198 AQVGTNMTLEWNDF
+198 SQVGTSMTLEWNDF
-212 DQRVYRRAVNDLVTC
+212 DQRVYRRAVTDLVTC
-227 GMGVVKRNNDPNY
+227 GMAVVKRSNDPNY
-240 GITEEYIDPAFF
+240 GIKEDYIDPANF

-268 GHIKKISIS
+268 GHVKKISIS
-277 ELKRLAGDEL
+277 ELRRIARDEL

-295 AQKVKNKYQNRAD
+295 AQSVKNKYQNRAD

-324 GYDEFIVEVMDF
+324 GYDEFIIEIMDF
-336 EFISTDCVFFE
+336 EFVSTDDMMFE
-347 GKKSRFGNESFY
+347 EKGSKFGNSNFY
-359 YKGFDYN
+359 HKGFDYTP
-366 APKQSV
+366 PKESV
-372 YERKPYKMDM
+372 YARKPMAM
-382 QTVFGGSYIVGCEH
+382 SIQTVYGGSYIIGCSY
-396 IFGYGQK
+396 IFDYGQK
-403 TNVPKN
+403 RNVPKN
-409 AHDLTRARLSYSV
+409 VHDLSKARLSYSV
-422 VATNL
+422 VSTNL

-445 LQLSHLKLQQAIA
+445 LQLSHLKLQQSIA

-521 RNINELIAIYNH
+521 RNINELIGIYNH

-552 PKGEQLVGVRQQAIA
+552 PKGEQLVGVRQQAVA

-580 IYLYTRVCEDII
+580 IYLYTRVCEDIV
-592 KCLQILPEKSVLIE
+592 KCLQILPPKSVIFQAYE
-606 VYTKAI
+606 RAI

-617 DVLSSFKDLPMY
+617 EVLSSFGDLPMY
-629 NFGVKIQTEMD
+629 NFGIKIQMEMD
-640 ETEKAYLEQ
+640 DTEKAYLEQ
-649 NINQALAQKEIDLE
+649 NIQVALGQKEIDLE
-663 DAIAVRQ
+663 DAMAIRQ
-670 LRDIDQA
+670 LKDIDQA
-677 ERLLIIRRKK
+677 ERLLIVRRKK
-687 RMRMQQQIA
+687 RMGQMQQRA
-696 QQNSQMQSQANAQA
+696 QQNSQMQAQMNQQT

-715 QGKMQEIQAQ
+715 QGKMQEIQMQ
-725 TQAKIAEIQAKAQA
+725 SQAKIAEIQADAQA
-739 DAQLLQLEYQ
+739 KAQLLQLEYQ
-749 LKGQIEGLKVETSNS
+749 LKGQIEGAKS
-764 QKQAD
+764 QSQMGMKQQD
-769 MQFRRNI
+769 MEFRKGMESDK
-776 EELKE
+776 EEA
-781 DRKDKRV
+781 KDKRV

-799 SQRQGQRGELKEEQE
+799 SQRQGKRGELQDEGDSLIDQLT
-814 PKSYL
+814 S
-819 DMLNS
+819 

>member
-1 MQGSILRKA
+1 
-10 MYNDNNNKGKYGNF
+10 MYDNKNKGKYGNF
-24 PDPFAAHAK
+24 PDPFAHHSK
-33 KTSKSYGIKYAK
+33 KTSKSYGLKYAK
-45 AIEKQWGNS
+45 AIEKQWGHS

-129 NVRAID
+129 NLKAID

-141 KEDKRAE
+141 KDKARAK
-148 KLFQVKNRETIEKL
+148 KLFQVKNKQIIQDLQTLGAET
-162 QSQGIDTKVD
+162 GVDTESI
-172 LKDVP
+172 P

-184 IFMDVNIKTAAEIA
+184 IFMDTSIKTAAEIA
-198 AQVGTNMTLEWNDF
+198 AQVGTNITLEWNEF
-212 DQRVYRRAVNDLVTC
+212 DQRVYRRAVNDLVAC
-227 GMGVVKRNNDPNY
+227 GMGVVKRSNDPNY
-240 GITEEYIDPAFF
+240 GIKEEYIDPAYF

-277 ELKRLAGDEL
+277 ELKRIARDEF
-287 TEEQYEKI
+287 TEEEYEKI
-295 AQKVKNKYQNRAD
+295 AQQVKNKYQNRAD
-308 KLSYKYYDET
+308 KLSYKYYDQT
-318 LDRTTY
+318 LDQTTY
-324 GYDEFIVEVMDF
+324 GYDEFIIEIMDF
-336 EFISTDCVFFE
+336 EFISTDDMMFE
-347 GKKSRFGNESFY
+347 EKGSKYGNKGFY
-359 YKGFDYN
+359 YKGFDYTP
-366 APKQSV
+366 PKDSV
-372 YERKPYKMDM
+372 YDRKPSSMNIQMVY
-382 QTVFGGSYIVGCEH
+382 GGSYIVGTDYL
-396 IFGYGQK
+396 FDYGQCK
-403 TNVPKN
+403 NVPKN
-409 AHDLTRARLSYSV
+409 VHDLTRARLSYSV

-521 RNINELIAIYNH
+521 RNINELIGIYNH

-567 AGNNAIYDITNAS
+567 AGNNAIYDITNSA
-580 IYLYTRVCEDII
+580 IYLYSKVCEDIV
-592 KCLQILPEKSVLIE
+592 KCLQILPPKSVLFKAYE
-606 VYTKAI
+606 RAI
-612 GKSNM
+612 GESNM
-617 DVLSSFKDLPMY
+617 KVLSSFGDLPMY
-629 NFGVKIQTEMD
+629 NFGVKVQTEMD
-640 ETEKAYLEQ
+640 DTEKAYLEQ
-649 NINQALAQKEIDLE
+649 NIQIALSQKEIDLE
-663 DAIAVRQ
+663 DAIAIRQ
-670 LRDIDQA
+670 LKDIDQA
-677 ERLLIIRRKK
+677 ERLLIVRRKK
-687 RMRMQQQIA
+687 RMRKQQQLA
-696 QQNSQMQSQANAQA
+696 QQNSQMQAQMNQQT

-715 QGKMQEIQAQ
+715 QGKMAEIQAQ
-725 TQAKIAEIQAKAQA
+725 AQAKIAEIQAKAAA

-749 LKGQIEGLKVETSNS
+749 LKGQIEGAKVQTQMMKNQQDMNFRENLES
-764 QKQAD
+764 KREQA
-769 MQFRRNI
+769 
-776 EELKE
+776 
-781 DRKDKRV
+781 KDERV
-788 KKQAVEQSKMI
+788 KKQAVEQSKLM
-799 SQRQGQRGELKEEQE
+799 SQRQGKRGELEEGEQ
-814 PKSYL
+814 SMSDIL
-819 DMLNS
+819 TS

>member
-1 MQGSILRKA
+1 
-10 MYNDNNNKGKYGNF
+10 MYDNNNDKGKYGNF
-24 PDPFAAHAK
+24 PDPFAHYSK
-33 KTSKSYGIKYAK
+33 KTSKSYGIKYAQ
-45 AIEKQWGNS
+45 AIEKQWGQS

-114 VKIVVNNILSRKPYP
+114 VKIVVNNILSKKPYP
-129 NVRAID
+129 NLTAID
-135 PLSQSE
+135 PLSQTE
-141 KEDKRAE
+141 KDKERA
-148 KLFQVKNRETIEKL
+148 KKMFQVKNKDIIEGL
-162 QSQGIDTKVD
+162 NQIGIDTKVD
-172 LKDVP
+172 TDSLP
-177 ETTEEAE
+177 ETPEEAE
-184 IFMDVNIKTAAEIA
+184 IFMDTNIKTAAEIA
-198 AQVGTNMTLEWNDF
+198 AQVGTNITLEWNDF

-240 GITEEYIDPAFF
+240 GIQEEYIDPAYF

-277 ELKRLAGDEL
+277 ELKRIAGDEL
-287 TEEQYEKI
+287 TEDEYEKI
-295 AQKVKNKYQNRAD
+295 AQGVKNKYQNRAD

-324 GYDEFIVEVMDF
+324 GYDEFIIEIMDF
-336 EFISTDCVFFE
+336 EFLSTDDMMFE
-347 GKKSRFGNESFY
+347 EKGSKFGNTNFY
-359 YKGFDYN
+359 YKGFEYTP
-366 APKQSV
+366 PKESV
-372 YERKPYKMDM
+372 YDRKPVNMNI
-382 QTVFGGSYIVGCEH
+382 QTVYGGSYIIGTGYM
-396 IFGYGQK
+396 FGYGQK
-403 TNVPKN
+403 SNVPKN
-409 AHDLTRARLSYSV
+409 AHDLTKARLSYSV

-445 LQLSHLKLQQAIA
+445 LQLSHLKLQQSIA

-521 RNINELIAIYNH
+521 RNINELIGIYNH

-567 AGNNAIYDITNAS
+567 AGNNAIYDITNSA
-580 IYLYTRVCEDII
+580 IYLYSRVCEDIV
-592 KCLQILPEKSVLIE
+592 KCLQILPPKSVLFKAYE
-606 VYTKAI
+606 NAI

-617 DVLSSFKDLPMY
+617 KVLSSFGDLPMY
-629 NFGVKIQTEMD
+629 NFGVKVQTEMD
-640 ETEKAYLEQ
+640 DTEKSYLEQ
-649 NINQALAQKEIDLE
+649 NIQVALAQKEIDLE
-663 DAIAVRQ
+663 DAMAVRQ
-670 LRDIDQA
+670 LKDVDQA

-687 RMRMQQQIA
+687 RMRSQQQIA
-696 QQNSQMQSQANAQA
+696 QQNSQMQAQMNQATAQA
-710 AQAAS
+710 AT
-715 QGKMQEIQAQ
+715 QGKMQEIQMQ
-725 TQAKIAEIQAKAQA
+725 SQAKIAEIQADAQA
-739 DAQLLQLEYQ
+739 KAQLLQLEYQ
-749 LKGQIEGLKVETSNS
+749 LKGQIEGAKT
-764 QKQAD
+764 QATMGMKQQD
-769 MQFRRNI
+769 MQFRENL
-776 EELKE
+776 EDKKE
-781 DRKDKRV
+781 NAKDERV

-799 SQRQGQRGELKEEQE
+799 SQRQGKRGELTDEGQNL
-814 PKSYL
+814 L
-819 DMLNS
+819 DMLTE

>member
-1 MQGSILRKA
+1 
-10 MYNDNNNKGKYGNF
+10 MYDNNNDKGKYGNF
-24 PDPFAAHAK
+24 PDPFAHYGK
-33 KTSKSYGIKYAK
+33 KTTKSYGLKYAK
-45 AIEKQWGNS
+45 AIEKQWGQS

-129 NVRAID
+129 NIKAID

-141 KEDKRAE
+141 KDRKRAE
-148 KLFQVKNRETIEKL
+148 KMFEVKNREML
-162 QSQGIDTKVD
+162 SQLEQQGVD
-172 LKDVP
+172 IKTNLESVP
-177 ETTEEAE
+177 ETPEEAE
-184 IFMDVNIKTAAEIA
+184 IFMDTNIKTAAEIA
-198 AQVGTNMTLEWNDF
+198 AQVGTNITLEWNDF

-240 GITEEYIDPAFF
+240 GITEEYIDPAYF

-268 GHIKKISIS
+268 GHVKKISIS
-277 ELKRLAGDEL
+277 ELKRIAGDEL
-287 TEEQYEKI
+287 TEEEYAKI
-295 AQKVKNKYQNRAD
+295 AQRVKNKYQNRAD

-324 GYDEFIVEVMDF
+324 GYDEFIVEIMDF
-336 EFISTDCVFFE
+336 EFISTDDMMFE
-347 GKKSRFGNESFY
+347 EKESRFGNTSFY
-359 YKGFDYN
+359 YKGFEYTP
-366 APKQSV
+366 PKESV
-372 YERKPYKMDM
+372 YARKPKAMNI
-382 QTVFGGSYIVGCEH
+382 QTVFGGSYIVGTDYMY
-396 IFGYGQK
+396 GYGQK
-403 TNVPKN
+403 RNVPKN
-409 AHDLTRARLSYSV
+409 VHDLTKARLSYSV

-458 KAKPDGLIV
+458 KAKPDGLII

-475 QLGKGGELQPLDIQ
+475 QLGKGGELSPLELH

-494 TGVFYYRS
+494 TGVMYYRS

-507 GFQNPPVRSLDNSI
+507 GFQNPPIRSLDNSI

-580 IYLYTRVCEDII
+580 IYLYSRVCEDIV
-592 KCLQILPEKSVLIE
+592 KCLQILPTQSVLFKAYE
-606 VYTKAI
+606 RAI
-612 GKSNM
+612 GKANM
-617 DVLSSFKDLPMY
+617 DVLSSFGDLPMY
-629 NFGVKIQTEMD
+629 NFGVKVQTEMD
-640 ETEKAYLEQ
+640 DTEKAYLEQ
-649 NINQALAQKEIDLE
+649 NIQVALSQKEIDLE

-670 LRDIDQA
+670 LKDVDQA

-696 QQNSQMQSQANAQA
+696 QQNSQMQAQMNQATAQA
-710 AQAAS
+710 SS
-715 QGKMQEIQAQ
+715 QGKMAEIQAQ
-725 TQAKIAEIQAKAQA
+725 AQAKIAEIQAKAQA
-739 DAQLLQLEYQ
+739 DAQLLQLEYE
-749 LKGQIEGLKVETSNS
+749 LKGQIEAAKTQSTMGM
-764 QKQAD
+764 KQAD
-769 MQFRRNI
+769 MDFRKEI
-776 EELKE
+776 EDKREKA
-781 DRKDKRV
+781 KDDRV
-788 KKQAVEQSKMI
+788 KKQAVEQSKLM
-799 SQRQGQRGELKEEQE
+799 SQRQGVRGELQDEGGN
-814 PKSYL
+814 L
-819 DMLNS
+819 IDMLTE